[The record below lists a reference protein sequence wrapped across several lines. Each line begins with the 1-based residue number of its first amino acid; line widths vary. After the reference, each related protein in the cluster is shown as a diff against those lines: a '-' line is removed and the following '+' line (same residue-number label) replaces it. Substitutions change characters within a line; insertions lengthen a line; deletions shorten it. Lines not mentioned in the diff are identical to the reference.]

1 MLAGMTPRRTA
12 SRLALIAGLLA
23 LLAGCAEPRV
33 VAVRRM
39 SGPPPVRGIEP
50 AHGRYRVVAGDTLYS
65 IAFRHGLDYRALAW
79 INGIAPP
86 FTIYP
91 GEEIRL
97 SGKPAKPAAG
107 AWTPA
112 PRARPPAARPALSAG
127 PAGPVSAAAVAP
139 TPAVAASAPTGT
151 TSASSAA
158 MPVAASAPVAAVTPV
173 QSPPAPS
180 RLVDGIAWRWPT
192 DGAILDRYQANDP
205 GRQGIDLGGRSG
217 QPVYAAAD
225 GVVVYSGNGLIGYG
239 ELIIIKHSDRY
250 LSAYGHNRVRL
261 VKEGERV
268 RAGQEIAEMGSSG
281 APRVELHFEIR
292 RDGKPVDPLDFLP
305 PR

>member
-1 MLAGMTPRRTA
+1 MLAGMTLRTTA
-12 SRLALIAGLLA
+12 SRLAVIAGLLA

-39 SGPPPVRGIEP
+39 SGPPPVHGSEP

-65 IAFRHGLDYRALAW
+65 IAFRHGMDYRALAW

-91 GEEIRL
+91 GEEIRF
-97 SGKPAKPAAG
+97 SGKPAASSAVER
-107 AWTPA
+107 TPP
-112 PRARPPAARPALSAG
+112 PRPLPPARPAPSAS
-127 PAGPVSAAAVAP
+127 PAGSVSAVAAPVVAP
-139 TPAVAASAPTGT
+139 APAVAAPA
-151 TSASSAA
+151 SAA
-158 MPVAASAPVAAVTPV
+158 AAASAAATSAPADAATPV

-180 RLVDGIAWRWPT
+180 RRVDGIAWRWPT

-239 ELIIIKHSDRY
+239 ELIIIKHSDSY

-292 RDGKPVDPLDFLP
+292 RDGKPVDPLDYLP

>member
-1 MLAGMTPRRTA
+1 MLAGMTLRTTA
-12 SRLALIAGLLA
+12 SRLAVIAGLLA

-33 VAVRRM
+33 IAVRRM
-39 SGPPPVRGIEP
+39 AGPPPVRGIEP
-50 AHGRYRVVAGDTLYS
+50 AQGRYRVVAGDTLYS

-91 GEEIRL
+91 GEEIRF
-97 SGKPAKPAAG
+97 SGKPAAPAAG
-107 AWTPA
+107 VRSPA
-112 PRARPPAARPALSAG
+112 PRPLPPARPAPS
-127 PAGPVSAAAVAP
+127 AGPVSAAVTAP
-139 TPAVAASAPTGT
+139 APAVPASAPV
-151 TSASSAA
+151 SAAVTSAA
-158 MPVAASAPVAAVTPV
+158 MPAAASTAIAAATPV

-180 RLVDGIAWRWPT
+180 RRVDGIAWRWPT

-239 ELIIIKHSDRY
+239 ELIIIKHSDSY

-292 RDGKPVDPLDFLP
+292 RDGKPVDPLDYLP

>member
-1 MLAGMTPRRTA
+1 MLATMTLRDSM
-12 SRLALIAGLLA
+12 SRLALVAGLLA
-23 LLAGCAEPRV
+23 LLAGCAESRV

-39 SGPPPVRGIEP
+39 PPPPPVRGIER

-65 IAFRHGLDYRALAW
+65 IAFRRGLDYRALAW

-97 SGKPAKPAAG
+97 SGKPAAPAVG
-107 AWTPA
+107 ARSPA
-112 PRARPPAARPALSAG
+112 PHRLPPARPAP
-127 PAGPVSAAAVAP
+127 PAGAVSAAVTAP
-139 TPAVAASAPTGT
+139 TPAVAASVPV
-151 TSASSAA
+151 SAA
-158 MPVAASAPVAAVTPV
+158 GKPAAVPAAASAASAAATPV

-180 RLVDGIAWRWPT
+180 RRVGGIAWRWPT
-192 DGAILDRYQANDP
+192 DGAILARYQANDP
-205 GRQGIDLGGRSG
+205 GRQGIDLGGSSG

-239 ELIIIKHSDRY
+239 ELIIIKHSDSY

-292 RDGKPVDPLDFLP
+292 RDGKPVDPLDYLP
-305 PR
+305 SR

>member
-1 MLAGMTPRRTA
+1 MLAGMTLRTTA
-12 SRLALIAGLLA
+12 SRLTVIAGLLA

-39 SGPPPVRGIEP
+39 AGPAPVRGSEP

-65 IAFRHGLDYRALAW
+65 IAFRHGLDYRELAW

-91 GEEIRL
+91 GEEIRF
-97 SGKPAKPAAG
+97 SGKPMAPATVAR
-107 AWTPA
+107 APA
-112 PRARPPAARPALSAG
+112 PRPLPPARQVPPSA
-127 PAGPVSAAAVAP
+127 PAGPISAAAAP
-139 TPAVAASAPTGT
+139 TAVPTPVVAAPVPTAT
-151 TSASSAA
+151 ATS
-158 MPVAASAPVAAVTPV
+158 VAAVPATASAAAATPV

-180 RLVDGIAWRWPT
+180 RLVGGIAWRWPT
-192 DGAILDRYQANDP
+192 DGAILDGYQANDP

-239 ELIIIKHSDRY
+239 ELIIIKHSDSY

-292 RDGKPVDPLDFLP
+292 RDGKPVDPLDYLP

>member
-1 MLAGMTPRRTA
+1 MLATMTLRDSM

-23 LLAGCAEPRV
+23 LLAGCAESRV
-33 VAVRRM
+33 VAVRRI
-39 SGPPPVRGIEP
+39 SGPPPVRGIEL

-97 SGKPAKPAAG
+97 SGKPAAPAVGARSSAPHRLPPARPVPPAG
-107 AWTPA
+107 A
-112 PRARPPAARPALSAG
+112 
-127 PAGPVSAAAVAP
+127 VSAAVTAP
-139 TPAVAASAPTGT
+139 TPAVAASVPG
-151 TSASSAA
+151 SAA
-158 MPVAASAPVAAVTPV
+158 GTPAAVPAAAPAASAAATPV

-180 RLVDGIAWRWPT
+180 RRVDGIAWRWPT

-205 GRQGIDLGGRSG
+205 GRQGIDLGGSSG

-239 ELIIIKHSDRY
+239 ELIIIKHSDSY

-292 RDGKPVDPLDFLP
+292 RDGKPVDPLDYLP

>member
-1 MLAGMTPRRTA
+1 MLAGMTLRTTA
-12 SRLALIAGLLA
+12 SRFAVIVGLLA

-33 VAVRRM
+33 IAVRRM

-65 IAFRHGLDYRALAW
+65 IAFRHGMDYRELAR
-79 INGIAPP
+79 INGIAAP

-91 GEEIRL
+91 GEEIRF
-97 SGKPAKPAAG
+97 AG
-107 AWTPA
+107 APPA
-112 PRARPPAARPALSAG
+112 PAVVERAPRPRPLPPTHPAPSASR
-127 PAGPVSAAAVAP
+127 AGPVSATVTPVVAP
-139 TPAVAASAPTGT
+139 TPAVAASA
-151 TSASSAA
+151 SATAATSSAA
-158 MPVAASAPVAAVTPV
+158 VPASAPVVAATPV

-180 RLVDGIAWRWPT
+180 RLIGGIAWRWPT
-192 DGAILDRYQANDP
+192 DGAILDRYQADDP

-239 ELIIIKHSDRY
+239 ELIIIKHSDSY

-292 RDGKPVDPLDFLP
+292 RDGKPVDPLDYLP

>member
-1 MLAGMTPRRTA
+1 MLAGMTLRTTA
-12 SRLALIAGLLA
+12 ARLAVIAGLLA

-33 VAVRRM
+33 VAVRRV
-39 SGPPPVRGIEP
+39 SGPPPVRGSEP
-50 AHGRYRVVAGDTLYS
+50 AQGRYRVVAGDTLYS
-65 IAFRHGLDYRALAW
+65 IAFRHGMDYRALAW

-91 GEEIRL
+91 GEEIRF
-97 SGKPAKPAAG
+97 SGKPAAPSAVERA
-107 AWTPA
+107 PA
-112 PRARPPAARPALSAG
+112 PRPLPPARPAPSAS
-127 PAGPVSAAAVAP
+127 PAGPVSAAAAPVAAP
-139 TPAVAASAPTGT
+139 APAVAAPA
-151 TSASSAA
+151 SAA
-158 MPVAASAPVAAVTPV
+158 AAATSTAAASAPVAAATPV

-180 RLVDGIAWRWPT
+180 RRVDGIAWRWPT

-239 ELIIIKHSDRY
+239 ELIIIKHSDSY

-292 RDGKPVDPLDFLP
+292 RDGKPVDPLDYLP

>member
-1 MLAGMTPRRTA
+1 MLAGMTLRITA
-12 SRLALIAGLLA
+12 ARLAMIAGLLA

-33 VAVRRM
+33 VAVRRV
-39 SGPPPVRGIEP
+39 SGPPPARGSEP
-50 AHGRYRVVAGDTLYS
+50 AHDRYRVVAGDTLYS
-65 IAFRHGLDYRALAW
+65 IAFRHGMDYRALAW

-91 GEEIRL
+91 GEEIRF
-97 SGKPAKPAAG
+97 SGKPA
-107 AWTPA
+107 A
-112 PRARPPAARPALSAG
+112 PSAVERAPPRPLPPARPAPSAS
-127 PAGPVSAAAVAP
+127 PAGPVSAAPVS
-139 TPAVAASAPTGT
+139 AAAAATSAP
-151 TSASSAA
+151 AA
-158 MPVAASAPVAAVTPV
+158 AATPV

-180 RLVDGIAWRWPT
+180 RRVDGIAWRWPT

-239 ELIIIKHSDRY
+239 ELIIIKHSDSY

-268 RAGQEIAEMGSSG
+268 SAGQEIAEMGSSG

-292 RDGKPVDPLDFLP
+292 RDGKPVDPLDYLP

>member
-1 MLAGMTPRRTA
+1 MLARMNFRAPAG
-12 SRLALIAGLLA
+12 RLAMLVGLLA

-39 SGPPPVRGIEP
+39 SGPPPVRGSAP
-50 AHGRYRVVAGDTLYS
+50 VHGRYRVVAGDTLYS

-79 INGIAPP
+79 INSIAPP

-97 SGKPAKPAAG
+97 SGKPAQAA
-107 AWTPA
+107 ASARTPA
-112 PRARPPAARPALSAG
+112 PRPPPPARPAPSAS
-127 PAGPVSAAAVAP
+127 PAGPVSAPAAPAGAP
-139 TPAVAASAPTGT
+139 VPAPAPAAASAPA
-151 TSASSAA
+151 SAPA
-158 MPVAASAPVAAVTPV
+158 AASAPVAAATPV

-192 DGAILDRYQANDP
+192 DGAILDRYQAGDP

-225 GVVVYSGNGLIGYG
+225 GVVVYSGDGLIGYG
-239 ELIIIKHSDRY
+239 ELIIIKHSDSY

-292 RDGKPVDPLDFLP
+292 RDGKPVDPLDYLP

>member
-1 MLAGMTPRRTA
+1 MLATMTLRDSM

-23 LLAGCAEPRV
+23 LLAGCAESRV
-33 VAVRRM
+33 VAVRRI
-39 SGPPPVRGIEP
+39 SGSPPVRGIEP

-97 SGKPAKPAAG
+97 SGKPAAPAVGARSSAPHRLPPARPVPPAG
-107 AWTPA
+107 A
-112 PRARPPAARPALSAG
+112 
-127 PAGPVSAAAVAP
+127 VSAAVTAP
-139 TPAVAASAPTGT
+139 TPAVAASVPG
-151 TSASSAA
+151 SAA
-158 MPVAASAPVAAVTPV
+158 GTPAAVPAAASAASAAATPV

-180 RLVDGIAWRWPT
+180 RRVDGIAWRWPT

-205 GRQGIDLGGRSG
+205 GRQGIDLGGSSG

-239 ELIIIKHSDRY
+239 ELIIIKHSDSY

-292 RDGKPVDPLDFLP
+292 RDGKPVDPLDYLP

>member
-1 MLAGMTPRRTA
+1 MLAGMTLRTTA
-12 SRLALIAGLLA
+12 SRLAVIAGLLA

-39 SGPPPVRGIEP
+39 AGPPPVRGIEP
-50 AHGRYRVVAGDTLYS
+50 AQGRYRVVAGDTLYS

-91 GEEIRL
+91 GEEIRF
-97 SGKPAKPAAG
+97 SGKPAAPAAG
-107 AWTPA
+107 ARSPA
-112 PRARPPAARPALSAG
+112 PRPLPPARPAPS
-127 PAGPVSAAAVAP
+127 AGPVSAAVTAP
-139 TPAVAASAPTGT
+139 APAVPASAPV
-151 TSASSAA
+151 SAAVTSAA
-158 MPVAASAPVAAVTPV
+158 MPAAASTAIAAATPV

-180 RLVDGIAWRWPT
+180 RRVDGIAWRWPT

-239 ELIIIKHSDRY
+239 ELIIIKHSDSY

-292 RDGKPVDPLDFLP
+292 RDGKPVDPLDYLP